1 MDQYDK
7 MRIKQLGQVEP
18 APQQLL
24 KQLQSALRKENIG
37 LIDNFDVFARSTPKE
52 INDEIREINKE
63 DSPDNKRFGMKVK
76 QKKS

>member
-1 MDQYDK
+1 

-24 KQLQSALRKENIG
+24 KQLQSALRKENIR

-63 DSPDNKRFGMKVK
+63 DIAR
-76 QKKS
+76 Q